1 MTYTDCSKASQF
13 RVAINENFV
22 WDYLRKHN
30 VPHYHDL
37 NVGRL
42 AEQLEDAMNLVD
54 ILVSPSINVDIILR
68 KLIGQAYK

>member
-1 MTYTDCSKASQF
+1 MTYTDCSKSSQF

-30 VPHYHDL
+30 VPHYHDI
-37 NVGRL
+37 NVARL
-42 AEQLEDAMNLVD
+42 AEQLEDAMNMVD
-54 ILVSPSINVDIILR
+54 ILVSPSINVDTILR